1 MALTDMLVFAD
12 TSPACVERLD
22 LAFRLAHRFEAYL
35 VAICPEEGT
44 AVGERVAKML
54 RQENLDGEWE
64 LAVGPPAP
72 YVTRRAQA
80 VDLVILGQRT
90 PDHAAVLFAPEDVV
104 LACGRPVLV
113 VPYAGH
119 RDRIGEVAVVAWNG
133 SREATR
139 AAQDA
144 LPLLAASASV
154 TVLLVNPDEEA
165 EIDAADQLVAHLAR
179 HGLNASKHVVRRD
192 ILAVSDT
199 ILAQAAALGADLLV
213 MGAYGHSRLR
223 EMILGG
229 VTRDVLRHMSVPVLM
244 AH

>member
-1 MALTDMLVFAD
+1 MALTDMLVYAD

-22 LAFRLAHRFEAYL
+22 LACRLAHRFEAYL
-35 VAICPEEGT
+35 VAVCPEDSV
-44 AVGERVAKML
+44 AVGERFAKML

-64 LAVGPPAP
+64 LAVGLPAP

-80 VDLVILGQRT
+80 IDLLILGQRT
-90 PDHAAVLFAPEDVV
+90 PDHATRLDAPEEVV

-119 RDRIGEVAVVAWNG
+119 RDRIGETAIIAWNG
-133 SREATR
+133 SREAAR
-139 AAQDA
+139 AVQDA

-154 TVLLVNPDEEA
+154 TVLLVNPEEEA
-165 EIDAADQLVAHLAR
+165 DIDDADQLVVHLAR
-179 HGLNASKHVVRRD
+179 HGLNAGKRVVRQD
-192 ILAVSDT
+192 VIAVSDT
-199 ILAQAAALGADLLV
+199 ILAQIASLGADLLV

-229 VTRDVLRHMSVPVLM
+229 VTREILRKMSVPILM

>member
-1 MALTDMLVFAD
+1 MALTDMLVYAD
-12 TSPACVERLD
+12 ASPACVERLD

-35 VAICPEEGT
+35 VAICPEEAT

-64 LAVGPPAP
+64 LAIGLSAP
-72 YVTRRAQA
+72 YVRRRAQA

-90 PDHAAVLFAPEDVV
+90 PDHATGLVAPEDVV

-133 SREATR
+133 SREAAR
-139 AAQDA
+139 AVQDA

-154 TVLLVNPDEEA
+154 TVLLVNPEEEA

-179 HGLNASKHVVRRD
+179 HGLNASKRVLRQDVV
-192 ILAVSDT
+192 AVSDT
-199 ILAQAAALGADLLV
+199 ILAQIAALGADLLV